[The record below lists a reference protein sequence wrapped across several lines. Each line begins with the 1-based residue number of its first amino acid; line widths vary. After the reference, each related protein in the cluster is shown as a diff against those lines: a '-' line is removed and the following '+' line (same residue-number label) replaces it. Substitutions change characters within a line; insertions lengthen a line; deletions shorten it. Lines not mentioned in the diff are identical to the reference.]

1 MKFRR
6 KMAKIVDLYNS
17 HTPRHC
23 GLDPQ
28 SPLYIVVSGN
38 LVKMAITKEVLL
50 TNDRND
56 G

>member
-1 MKFRR
+1 MESAKNKRR
-6 KMAKIVDLYNS
+6 FFIAVIEGYRSHVNLCNS

-38 LVKMAITKEVLL
+38 LVN
-50 TNDRND
+50 NDER
-56 G
+56 